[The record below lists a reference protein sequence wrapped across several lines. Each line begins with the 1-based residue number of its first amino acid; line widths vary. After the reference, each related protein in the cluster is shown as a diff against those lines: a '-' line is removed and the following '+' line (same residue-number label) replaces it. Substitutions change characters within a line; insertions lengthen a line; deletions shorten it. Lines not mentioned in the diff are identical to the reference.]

1 MKNDFFEP
9 MDMQKSRFEVYA
21 AKPTEWIDDLVTYRI
36 KFELMANKE
45 MGVFLKLTSA
55 FLNTNFWRPN
65 KKNIC
70 ESTD

>member
-1 MKNDFFEP
+1 
-9 MDMQKSRFEVYA
+9 MQKSRFEVYA

-55 FLNTNFWRPN
+55 QH
-65 KKNIC
+65 
-70 ESTD
+70 S